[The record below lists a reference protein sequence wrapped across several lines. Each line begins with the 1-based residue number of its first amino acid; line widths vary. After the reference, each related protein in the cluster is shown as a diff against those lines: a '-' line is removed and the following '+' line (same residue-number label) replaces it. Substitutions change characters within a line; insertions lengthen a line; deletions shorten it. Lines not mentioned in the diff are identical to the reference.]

1 MVVCLVRQEERGTK
15 VATAE
20 AVELIRLL
28 EDQHT
33 YAGHALQNAGKEAL
47 NWKPASTPCDS
58 LAGLVRHIAAVQRLW
73 LDAVIAG
80 EAMPPDLA
88 TAHTATAEN
97 AAELQSLLDDSLAR
111 SRRRL
116 ESLTPE
122 QLDEPRERRG
132 RALTVR
138 WAAYHTLEHTALHV
152 GHMQLTR
159 QVYDEQA
166 GDEQAGAARPAA
178 TGGQDPD
185 H

>member
-1 MVVCLVRQEERGTK
+1 M
-15 VATAE
+15 ATAE

-33 YAGHALQNAGKEAL
+33 FAGHAVQNASPQAL
-47 NWKPASTPCDS
+47 NWKPATTPCDS
-58 LAGLVRHIAAVQRLW
+58 LAGLVRHIVAVQRLW

-80 EAMPPDLA
+80 EPVPPELA
-88 TAHTATAEN
+88 TAHAASLATVVDG
-97 AAELQSLLDDSLAR
+97 LRLLDDSLAR
-111 SRRRL
+111 SKARL
-116 ESLTPE
+116 ESLTTA
-122 QLDEPRERRG
+122 QLDEARERRG
-132 RALTVR
+132 RPLTVR

-166 GDEQAGAARPAA
+166 GAARPRA
-178 TGGQDPD
+178 TGGQQDPD

>member
-1 MVVCLVRQEERGTK
+1 M
-15 VATAE
+15 ATTE

-33 YAGHALQNAGKEAL
+33 YAGHAIQNASKEAL

-58 LAGLVRHIAAVQRLW
+58 LAGLVRHIVAVQRLW
-73 LDAVIAG
+73 LDAVAAG
-80 EAMPPDLA
+80 EVVPPELA
-88 TAHTATAEN
+88 TAHTATAESSE
-97 AAELQSLLDDSLAR
+97 ELQRLLDDSLAR
-111 SRRRL
+111 SRTRL
-116 ESLTPE
+116 ESLTTE
-122 QLDEPRERRG
+122 QFDEMRERRG

-166 GDEQAGAARPAA
+166 GMARPRAA
-178 TGGQDPD
+178 GVQDPD

>member
-1 MVVCLVRQEERGTK
+1 M
-15 VATAE
+15 ATAE

-33 YAGHALQNAGKEAL
+33 YAGHALQNAGQEAL

-58 LAGLVRHIAAVQRLW
+58 LAGLVRHIVAVQRLW

-80 EAMPPDLA
+80 EPVPPELA
-88 TAHTATAEN
+88 TAHAGTAET
-97 AAELQSLLDDSLAR
+97 AEELQRLLDDSLAR
-111 SRRRL
+111 SKARL
-116 ESLTPE
+116 ESLTTA
-122 QLDEPRERRG
+122 QFDETRERRG
-132 RALTVR
+132 RPITVR

-166 GDEQAGAARPAA
+166 GAARPRA
-178 TGGQDPD
+178 GGQQDPD